1 MIIFDS
7 LGVNR
12 SSYYI
17 EQLKLT
23 NPPRDTNAPQPYG
36 PIYIPA
42 WEYRRDQTLLDLK
55 IAISFFDYFSSHGT
69 RLRVERRIME
79 HTQDM
84 FKIKLMENMV
94 LVHEVVPW
102 LDENEALHREN
113 RSFQDEFKRVLNLVN
128 PFIAFS

>member
-1 MIIFDS
+1 
-7 LGVNR
+7 
-12 SSYYI
+12 
-17 EQLKLT
+17 
-23 NPPRDTNAPQPYG
+23 
-36 PIYIPA
+36 
-42 WEYRRDQTLLDLK
+42 
-55 IAISFFDYFSSHGT
+55 
-69 RLRVERRIME
+69 ME

-113 RSFQDEFKRVLNLVN
+113 RSFQDEFKRVLKLVN